1 MTLQMGGRPRRR
13 GPASL
18 PLNQSRKSRISFFD
32 PFGGGRFV
40 MDTLP
45 SARAAAHSR
54 CGEFE
59 RSARRG
65 AMAGQDIA
73 PRLPAVWR
81 VGGSIASQVRLSNHR
96 EGAV

>member
-1 MTLQMGGRPRRR
+1 VTTGSSVLTVEPIE
-13 GPASL
+13 
-18 PLNQSRKSRISFFD
+18 KSPHLLLD
-32 PFGGGRFV
+32 PCSGWRFV

-45 SARAAAHSR
+45 SARAADRSR

-59 RSARRG
+59 RPARRG